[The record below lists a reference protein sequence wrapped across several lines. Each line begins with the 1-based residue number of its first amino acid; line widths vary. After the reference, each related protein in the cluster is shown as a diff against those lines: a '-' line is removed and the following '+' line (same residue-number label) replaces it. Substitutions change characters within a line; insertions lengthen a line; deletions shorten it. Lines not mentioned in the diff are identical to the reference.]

1 MNFIA
6 GYDNRHEKTL
16 KRRINL
22 LSNPA
27 YLKPCRLS
35 YGYGVWN
42 KQVKIKIMNKTNVAI
57 GVLAGVAVGA
67 LLGVLFAP
75 DKGSETR
82 KKLSRKATD
91 TADEVKDK
99 FDALLEEFTEKFEA
113 AKAEASQM
121 YDRGRR
127 KVEEFRKD
135 EKSPVS

>member
-1 MNFIA
+1 MNFTS
-6 GYDNRHEKTL
+6 GYDKRHENTL
-16 KRRINL
+16 KGLINL

-27 YLKPCRLS
+27 YLKLYALCT
-35 YGYGVWN
+35 GYVGWC
-42 KQVKIKIMNKTNVAI
+42 KQVKIEIMNKTNVAI

-91 TADEVKDK
+91 KADEVKDK
-99 FDALLEEFTEKFEA
+99 FDELLEEFTEKFEA

-121 YDRGRR
+121 YERGKH

-135 EKSPVS
+135 EKAPVS

>member
-1 MNFIA
+1 
-6 GYDNRHEKTL
+6 
-16 KRRINL
+16 
-22 LSNPA
+22 
-27 YLKPCRLS
+27 
-35 YGYGVWN
+35 
-42 KQVKIKIMNKTNVAI
+42 MNKTNVAI

-91 TADEVKDK
+91 KADEVKDK
-99 FDALLEEFTEKFEA
+99 FDELLEEFTEKFEA

-121 YDRGRR
+121 YERGRR

-135 EKSPVS
+135 GKLEDGDMDARDGHPGFLVQLNWKNQFAKFIKNGGFLNENYKKNNKEI